1 MNLIYPAEQE
11 PFRAEVRSFFEA
23 ELPADIRSKVRLGRR
38 MHKDDLVRWQKILYR
53 RGWGAGMW
61 PRRYGGADW
70 RVVEQH
76 IFGEEGAAAGGPPQI
91 AFALRLVAP
100 APMSLATAAQPQY
113 FLPRLISRTPWWWQ
127 RHFEP

>member
-1 MNLIYPAEQE
+1 MNLDYTAEQE
-11 PFRAEVRSFFEA
+11 SFRAEVRAFFEA

-70 RVVEQH
+70 SGVEQH
-76 IFGEEGAAAGGPPQI
+76 IFDEEGAAGGGPPQI
-91 AFALRLVAP
+91 AVALRTGAP
-100 APMSLATAAQPQY
+100 VRLRFSTCGPQD
-113 FLPRLISRTPWWWQ
+113 FL
-127 RHFEP
+127 

>member
-1 MNLIYPAEQE
+1 MNLAYTAEQE
-11 PFRAEVRSFFEA
+11 SFRAEVRAFFEA

-70 RVVEQH
+70 SVVEQH
-76 IFGEEGAAAGGPPQI
+76 IFDEEGAAGRAPPPI
-91 AFALRLVAP
+91 AFAVLLGGPGR
-100 APMSLATAAQPQY
+100 MSLSNAAQP
-113 FLPRLISRTPWWWQ
+113 
-127 RHFEP
+127 